1 MKVRALVL
9 LVIAIA
15 ATACRSDT
23 IELGY
28 RYDVEPLRLQYVL
41 TARAEAQWQI
51 GEPGG
56 GSYRVRFRVDEDIQ
70 PQEDGGALVDVT
82 MTPLEVEENGLLPPG
97 SEQRRFRLEL
107 GANGEKLDVLEVGGI
122 PATQLDDDELALIGT
137 YRPPLPLQPVG
148 LGDTWK
154 ASEEV
159 TLQSVFQ
166 HLATRGTLEALR
178 RNSAGNRVA
187 VLSYEGAGPLS
198 HVLPLPHG
206 EATLSGD
213 TTVTS
218 DAELDV
224 DRGVLVRA
232 TSTTEGVFDARVIPE
247 GEEAPIS
254 GTLDLKL
261 ELDIREV

>member
-1 MKVRALVL
+1 MKARALVL
-9 LVIAIA
+9 VVVAIA
-15 ATACRSDT
+15 MTACRSDS
-23 IELGY
+23 IDLGY
-28 RYDVEPLRLQYVL
+28 RYDGEAQRLQYVL
-41 TARAEAQWQI
+41 TARAEARWQI

-56 GSYRVRFRVDEDIQ
+56 GSYRVRFRVDEEIQ
-70 PQEDGGALVDVT
+70 PQEGGGAIVDVT

-107 GANGEKLDVLEVGGI
+107 GPNGEKLGVLEVGGI
-122 PATQLDDDELALIGT
+122 PARQLDDDELALIGT
-137 YRPPLPLQPVG
+137 YRPPLPLEPVG

-159 TLQSVFQ
+159 TLGNVFQ
-166 HLATRGTLEALR
+166 HLATTGTLEVLR
-178 RNSAGNRVA
+178 RNAAGHRIA
-187 VLSYEGAGPLS
+187 VLSYEGAGPLAN
-198 HVLPLPHG
+198 VLPLPQG
-206 EATLSGD
+206 EATLSGE